1 MGTNSQLISDL
12 FQRTILY
19 LTSCSSWKSIRSSSK
34 LWSFVL
40 FCLSLFPALAHQKN
54 VASCTLLS
62 CRWNRPLLAFLLISK
77 IICHIYIM
85 VWFLTT
91 FFYKSLGVLT
101 QFNSDEWL
109 LFYGSKAWLFLFYS
123 NLHRPAMNT
132 LRFIISNGT
141 VWHSVSAQIFYFFI
155 HNCSKKSV
163 SSQKSTENPVIMRLF
178 V

>member
-109 LFYGSKAWLFLFYS
+109 LFYGSKAWL
-123 NLHRPAMNT
+123 N
-132 LRFIISNGT
+132 
-141 VWHSVSAQIFYFFI
+141 FYFTVTCTDQLWIHWGSLSQMVLFGTLFLPKYFI
-155 HNCSKKSV
+155 SLSITVPRSQSV
-163 SSQKSTENPVIMRLF
+163 PRSLQRTL
-178 V
+178 